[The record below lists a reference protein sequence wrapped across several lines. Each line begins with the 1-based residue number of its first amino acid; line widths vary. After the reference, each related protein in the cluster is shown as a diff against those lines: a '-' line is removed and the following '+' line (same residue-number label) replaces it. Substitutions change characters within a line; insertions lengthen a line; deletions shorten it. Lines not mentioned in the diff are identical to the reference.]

1 MERSLD
7 MAKLIGMTSLAPV
20 NDIYVTTFNPV
31 PTA

>member
-1 MERSLD
+1 MDRALE